1 MLLRQAPGL
10 RIRKRGSVAGPGIKI
25 RAKVARIGVPSPYP
39 AKDGWIR
46 TPVFFVFDFSL
57 VLMPLDHEKE
67 GVEQKQKQKNKQK
80 SNPDFFSLV

>member
-1 MLLRQAPGL
+1 VLLRQAPGL
-10 RIRKRGSVAGPGIKI
+10 RIRKCGSVAGPGIKI
-25 RAKVARIGVPSPYP
+25 RAKVARTRVPSPYP
-39 AKDGWIR
+39 AKDGRIW

-67 GVEQKQKQKNKQK
+67 GVEQKQKQKANKK

>member
-10 RIRKRGSVAGPGIKI
+10 RIRKCGSVAGPGIKI
-25 RAKVARIGVPSPYP
+25 RAKVARTRVPSPYP
-39 AKDGWIR
+39 AKDGRIW

-67 GVEQKQKQKNKQK
+67 GVEQKQKQKANKK